1 MPFLCILRLN
11 PTFPSFSSLLRRE
24 RNQPQVKFVIVGTQ
38 QPASE
43 PAVVMLPSLKGVA
56 PAPIS
61 HICCLVNSI
70 WMVRFGELKGVGAMI
85 EQVKGFS
92 YSVFYLHGASP
103 FLPTVDGDVQE
114 KHNESITTT

>member
-1 MPFLCILRLN
+1 MSGKFTVLSFIFFTLESTLN
-11 PTFPSFSSLLRRE
+11 GCYGIPW
-24 RNQPQVKFVIVGTQ
+24 VHY
-38 QPASE
+38 
-43 PAVVMLPSLKGVA
+43 KGWQGDFY
-56 PAPIS
+56 I
-61 HICCLVNSI
+61 LVNSI